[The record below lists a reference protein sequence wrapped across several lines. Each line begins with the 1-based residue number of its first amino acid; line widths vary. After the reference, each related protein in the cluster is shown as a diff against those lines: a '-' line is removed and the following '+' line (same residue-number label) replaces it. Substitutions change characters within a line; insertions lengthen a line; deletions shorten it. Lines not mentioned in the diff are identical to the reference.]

1 MSLIPPNQL
10 GSVNKEMGD
19 YSQYLDIF
27 FKIYQFRGAVP
38 LAHHV
43 TVTGSLSSLS
53 LLSHG
58 EGMWRAVGFGG
69 F

>member
-1 MSLIPPNQL
+1 MSTK
-10 GSVNKEMGD
+10 KEMGD

-27 FKIYQFRGAVP
+27 FLKKKYQFRGAVP
-38 LAHHV
+38 LAHHHV

-58 EGMWRAVGFGG
+58 EGMWKAAGFGG

>member
-1 MSLIPPNQL
+1 MSLIPPKQL

-19 YSQYLDIF
+19 YTKYLDIF
-27 FKIYQFRGAVP
+27 LKKYQFRGAVP

-53 LLSHG
+53 LLSH
-58 EGMWRAVGFGG
+58 EGMWKAVGIGG

>member
-1 MSLIPPNQL
+1 MSLIPPKQL

-19 YSQYLDIF
+19 YSQYLDF
-27 FKIYQFRGAVP
+27 FLKYQFRGAVP
-38 LAHHV
+38 LAHHHV

-58 EGMWRAVGFGG
+58 EGMWKAAGFGG